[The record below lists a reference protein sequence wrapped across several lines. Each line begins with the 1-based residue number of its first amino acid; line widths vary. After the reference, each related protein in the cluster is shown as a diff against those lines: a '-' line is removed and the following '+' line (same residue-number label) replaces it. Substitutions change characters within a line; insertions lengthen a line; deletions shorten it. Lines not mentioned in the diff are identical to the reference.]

1 MKLWGGRFSQ
11 DSAKSAQALSRSVH
25 FDYRLAKYDI
35 AVNLNHV
42 LTLEQTSIISK
53 ADSKKL
59 QDALKKIGDEVNSQK
74 FEILESDEDIHS
86 AIERRLV
93 ELLPDIGSVIRTGR
107 SRNDLV
113 ATDFKLYLLES
124 FHHIAV
130 NICALINV
138 INEQALSQVKTIAP
152 GFTHTQH
159 AQPISFGQELSKHS
173 EALTRD
179 LTRINDWL
187 TRNSISPFGAAALA
201 GSRFNPNPDAVAKNL
216 GFSSAMNNS
225 IDAVSDRDF
234 AAEALFVFAMISI
247 HLSRFAEEVIL
258 WSSSEFKWVE
268 VSDAY
273 STGSSIMPQKK
284 NADIAELVRGKT
296 GRFVGNLTALLT
308 TIKAM
313 PFAYNRDLQ
322 EDKEPIFD
330 SVDQLTLII
339 DAMVGMTSELKFN
352 VANIQKN
359 VTQDFSLAT
368 EIADYL
374 VNKKIPFSKA
384 HHISGQIVA
393 YCEKNKKD
401 LTALT
406 ISELKNFSADF
417 EEDIFGQLNAQT
429 AVSVRN
435 SRMGTNPDSV
445 AKAIAANQL
454 EIADLSRKFS
464 DQMQALSGKLSW

>member
-1 MKLWGGRFSQ
+1 MLF
-11 DSAKSAQALSRSVH
+11 RS
-25 FDYRLAKYDI
+25 
-35 AVNLNHV
+35 
-42 LTLEQTSIISK
+42 
-53 ADSKKL
+53 
-59 QDALKKIGDEVNSQK
+59 
-74 FEILESDEDIHS
+74 
-86 AIERRLV
+86 
-93 ELLPDIGSVIRTGR
+93 
-107 SRNDLV
+107 
-113 ATDFKLYLLES
+113 
-124 FHHIAV
+124 
-130 NICALINV
+130 
-138 INEQALSQVKTIAP
+138 
-152 GFTHTQH
+152 
-159 AQPISFGQELSKHS
+159 
-173 EALTRD
+173 
-179 LTRINDWL
+179 
-187 TRNSISPFGAAALA
+187 
-201 GSRFNPNPDAVAKNL
+201 
-216 GFSSAMNNS
+216 
-225 IDAVSDRDF
+225 
-234 AAEALFVFAMISI
+234 
-247 HLSRFAEEVIL
+247 
-258 WSSSEFKWVE
+258 
-268 VSDAY
+268 
-273 STGSSIMPQKK
+273 QKK

-330 SVDQLTLII
+330 SVDQLALII

-401 LTALT
+401 LSALT
-406 ISELKNFSADF
+406 MSEMKNFSADF
-417 EEDIFGQLNAQT
+417 EKDIFGQLNAQT